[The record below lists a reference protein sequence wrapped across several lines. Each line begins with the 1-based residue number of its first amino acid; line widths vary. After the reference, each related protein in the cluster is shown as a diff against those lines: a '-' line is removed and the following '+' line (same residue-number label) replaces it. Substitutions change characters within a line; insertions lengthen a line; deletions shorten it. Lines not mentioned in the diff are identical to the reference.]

1 MQANGAVT
9 RNAVQRYQECGLERF
24 QNTKAFK
31 KLSKIYFPIDRE
43 QLELK
48 PGFIPRIV
56 VPPPAPK
63 KTEGPFISEDR
74 AASIGRA
81 LKFFRKS
88 SQQKKAAKPPT
99 KTPALALI
107 TTKNSFKKEDQH
119 YYQQQASTV
128 SAKLRSSIGAHTP
141 QTPSHERTASL
152 RPGEGATIPSPYRDY
167 INRLSAKKEK

>member
-1 MQANGAVT
+1 VT
-9 RNAVQRYQECGLERF
+9 RNALQRYQECGLEKF

-43 QLELK
+43 QLELN
-48 PGFIPRIV
+48 PGFIPRII

-63 KTEGPFISEDR
+63 KTEGPFLPEDR

-88 SQQKKAAKPPT
+88 SQQKKVAKPAT

-107 TTKNSFKKEDQH
+107 TTKNSFKKEDH
-119 YYQQQASTV
+119 YYNQQASTV
-128 SAKLRSSIGAHTP
+128 SAKLRSSIGANTP

-152 RPGEGATIPSPYRDY
+152 RPSEGGSIPSPYRDY
-167 INRLSAKKEK
+167 INRLSTKKEK